1 MYSRILVAVDG
12 SELSHNALDYA
23 VNLAEKF
30 GSELKIVT
38 VVPRPI
44 YYISMPMGIYS
55 DVVVFND
62 SSTNETRYTK
72 YLAKAEAKVRSDYP
86 DLDVRAILME
96 GRPSVKIVE
105 LAEKE
110 GCDIIIMGC
119 RGLSGIIGLLEES
132 TSRSVMNKSKIPVM
146 IIK

>member
-1 MYSRILVAVDG
+1 MAIDG
-12 SELSHNALDYA
+12 SVQSYNALTHA
-23 VNLAEKF
+23 VAIAEKF

-38 VVPRPI
+38 VVPHQ
-44 YYISMPMGIYS
+44 YYYGDI
-55 DVVVFND
+55 NE
-62 SSTNETRYTK
+62 SSHMDKIFFKIQDNLLPVYNNI
-72 YLAKAEAKVRSDYP
+72 LVNAEAKVRSDYP
-86 DLDVRAILME
+86 DLDVTAILME

-110 GCDIIIMGC
+110 GCDLIIMGC

-132 TSRSVMNKSKIPVM
+132 TSHSVIDKSKIPVM